1 MPRLIF
7 ASRPKVRPSHWS
19 RPVGVS
25 TNRSLLA
32 SLVPIL
38 ISRIDCI
45 LLIPRAVVIAR
56 VVFAVPLK
64 QAHDIGE
71 RLEVLLESLPGA

>member
-7 ASRPKVRPSHWS
+7 ASHPKVRPSHWS

-25 TNRSLLA
+25 TNRSL
-32 SLVPIL
+32 VPIL

-45 LLIPRAVVIAR
+45 LLLPRAVVIAR
-56 VVFAVPLK
+56 VVFAVPLN